1 MSKTLN
7 KYIAVFDYADRTF
20 LVLPATNGVV
30 SIASFT
36 TVITAPVRITST
48 SLGLIFS
55 FSNGIAKKKKIIK
68 IKNEKKEKE
77 TQLNRFISKK

>member
-7 KYIAVFDYADRTF
+7 KYIAVFDYVDRTF

-55 FSNGIAKKKKIIK
+55 FSNGIAKKKKK
-68 IKNEKKEKE
+68 LKNEKKEKE

>member
-55 FSNGIAKKKKIIK
+55 FSNGIAKKIK
-68 IKNEKKEKE
+68 IKK
-77 TQLNRFISKK
+77 